1 MTARIFVMSC
11 IAAIASLSAT
21 TVTFNDLSSVTDPSD
36 PTNGGYWTIAE
47 RAPGTNDVA
56 TSGMTSPVNGVSRS
70 VDTSAAIAL
79 RTDRF
84 DAFMITI
91 R

>member
-1 MTARIFVMSC
+1 
-11 IAAIASLSAT
+11 
-21 TVTFNDLSSVTDPSD
+21 
-36 PTNGGYWTIAE
+36 
-47 RAPGTNDVA
+47 
-56 TSGMTSPVNGVSRS
+56 MTSPVNGVSRS